1 MKALLTKE
9 LIDRPD
15 LLVIFDLIENGSRVI
30 DLGCG
35 EGILL
40 YHLKKQ
46 KNCSICG
53 VEISQDKI
61 IECVAKGVPV
71 IHGNLD
77 NGLSDYPDNS
87 FDCVILS
94 QTLQA
99 VARPDKLLKDMMRV
113 SKKSYISL
121 INIGYIKARLQI
133 AFSGK
138 MPITK
143 SLPTPWYKTKN
154 IHLSTIRDFEILCR
168 ELGFKI
174 EKRIPISRHTILS
187 KIMPNLFSET
197 CVFVISKK

>member
-1 MKALLTKE
+1 MKKLLTKE
-9 LIDRPD
+9 LINRPD
-15 LLVIFDLIENGSRVI
+15 LIVIFDLIEEGSRVI

-46 KNCSICG
+46 KNCSVCG

-61 IECVAKGVPV
+61 IECITRGIPV

-77 NGLSDYPDNS
+77 NGLNDYPENS

-121 INIGYIKARLQI
+121 INIGYIGARVQI
-133 AFSGK
+133 AFAGK

-154 IHLSTIRDFEILCR
+154 IHLSTIIDFEILCY

-174 EKRIPISRHTILS
+174 EKRIPISQYTFLS
-187 KIMPNLFSET
+187 KLMPNLFSEM
-197 CVFVISKK
+197 CVFVISK